1 MHYHA
6 SAAADEEN
14 TMLRSPMRVLA
25 LIAIVTL
32 MPNLLWL
39 SRSSVSLLNATP
51 TTVTLRLILADD
63 PEQVV
68 EAGTL
73 APGEG
78 RFLFIA
84 PSGEATLSV
93 EVQEGLGWLRH
104 CSEYVEAGMY
114 RVEVTIRTPEDVTC
128 ATSLP
133 LFERLLIRDV
143 LS

>member
-1 MHYHA
+1 
-6 SAAADEEN
+6 
-14 TMLRSPMRVLA
+14 MLRSPMRVLA

-32 MPNLLWL
+32 MPNLMWL
-39 SRSSVSLLNATP
+39 SRSSVVLHNATANP
-51 TTVTLRLILADD
+51 LTLRLILADD
-63 PEQVV
+63 PEQVI

-78 RFLFIA
+78 RFLFVS
-84 PSGEATLSV
+84 PTGEASLSV
-93 EVQEGLGWLRH
+93 EVAEGLGWLRH
-104 CSEYVEAGMY
+104 CSEYVEEGMY

-128 ATSLP
+128 TTSLP